1 MKEPLPGKG
10 LARHV
15 AIIMDGN
22 GRWAKARNKPR
33 IYGHRQGVKT
43 VRRTVEHAAASGIES
58 LTLYAFS
65 SENWKR
71 PQTEVK
77 LLFELLSL
85 SISEQLADLHQNNI
99 RLVVI
104 GEQEALPGRLAAKIN
119 DAVQLTQ
126 NNTGMTLNIALNY
139 GARWELTRA
148 TRNLA
153 LACQRGELQADAI
166 DEAALNAQLS
176 TAGQAEL
183 DLLIRT
189 GGEHRL
195 SNFLLWQA
203 AYAEL
208 YFSDTYWPDFDEAAF
223 DQALSWFQ
231 SRKRRFGQIDEQISA
246 HLDATGQA

>member
-1 MKEPLPGKG
+1 MRENLQAP
-10 LARHV
+10 RHI

-33 IYGHRQGVKT
+33 FFGHKQGVKT
-43 VRRTVEHAAASGIES
+43 VRRTVEYAASIGIES

-65 SENWKR
+65 SENWRR
-71 PQTEVK
+71 PEAEVK

-85 SISEQLADLHQNNI
+85 SISEQLADLHKNNI
-99 RLVVI
+99 MLNVI
-104 GEQEALPGRLAAKIN
+104 GDQAALPGRLVKKISRAI
-119 DAVQLTQ
+119 DLTQ
-126 NNTGMTLNIALNY
+126 HNTGMKLNIALNY
-139 GARWELTRA
+139 GARWELSNA
-148 TRNLA
+148 AKELA
-153 LACQRGELQADAI
+153 LACLRGEIKPEQI
-166 DEAALNAQLS
+166 DEARLEGCLS

-208 YFSDTYWPDFDEAAF
+208 YFSDTYWPEFNETELDK
-223 DQALSWFQ
+223 ALSWFA
-231 SRKRRFGQIDEQISA
+231 SRKRRFGKTDEQISPQVIKA
-246 HLDATGQA
+246 GG

>member
-1 MKEPLPGKG
+1 MKELSPGKG
-10 LARHV
+10 RARHV

-33 IYGHRQGVKT
+33 IYGHRQGVKS
-43 VRRTVEHAAASGIES
+43 VRRTVEHAAEVGIES

-104 GEQEALPGRLAAKIN
+104 GDQEALPGRLAAKIN
-119 DAVQLTQ
+119 DAVQLTR

-139 GARWELTRA
+139 GARWELTQA
-148 TRNLA
+148 ARNLA
-153 LACQRGELQADAI
+153 LACQRGELSAEGI
-166 DEAALNAQLS
+166 DENALSAELS

-208 YFSDTYWPDFDEAAF
+208 YFSDIYWPDFDAAAF

-231 SRKRRFGQIDEQISA
+231 TRKRRFGQIDEQISEQM
-246 HLDATGQA
+246 DATGQA